1 MAHEAHEHTIGDI
14 GKGLLARMHHNAQFP
29 VVDIDG
35 ADVVIYD
42 RRDDGSVI
50 ERYYIATSDLRTAS
64 RVAFWVRQLAPKT
77 WVTTRHLEL
86 LASTVY
92 RLNGGSD

>member
-1 MAHEAHEHTIGDI
+1 MALEAHEHTIGDV
-14 GKGLLARMHHNAQFP
+14 GEGLLVRMQHQAQFP

-35 ADVVIYD
+35 DDVVMYD
-42 RRDDGSVI
+42 RGDDGSVI

-64 RVAFWVRQLAPKT
+64 RVAFWMRQLAPKT

-92 RLNGGSD
+92 RLNGGTD